1 MSPSTLFRS
10 QRVGLQQLGSRA
22 ATRAYIAAST
32 RYFSNFLVT
41 PQELADAL
49 EKNPPKIS
57 PEPKTVA
64 VCASWF
70 LPNDERS
77 GFQVFRDKRIPK
89 ARFFDLDKVIDKR
102 SPYPHMLPDAKE
114 FALAMSEI
122 GVRRDDTVVVY
133 DSKELGIFSG
143 PRVAWTMKLFGHP
156 NVHLLNNF
164 RLWVDGGFPTE
175 TGDIYS
181 VDCCTYPIHSMDEAK
196 VASFEQV
203 KELALSHGKEGAEQV
218 QILDAR
224 PTGRW
229 TGKDPEP
236 RPGLSSGHMPGSISL
251 PFNAVLDPE
260 TKAFYEPEKLR
271 QIFEEKG
278 VDPEKPIISSC
289 GTGVTA
295 CVVETALEIANYGS
309 PESRRVYDGSW
320 TEWAQRVEPDENL
333 ILKTEGEK
341 TG

>member
-1 MSPSTLFRS
+1 MPASALFRS
-10 QRVGLQQLGSRA
+10 QRVGLQHLASRA
-22 ATRAYIAAST
+22 GTRAHLPVSA

-70 LPNDERS
+70 LPNDERT
-77 GFQVFRDKRIPK
+77 GIQVFRDMRIPK

-102 SPYPHMLPDAKE
+102 SPYPHMLPGAKE

-133 DSKELGIFSG
+133 DSKELGIFSA

-156 NVHLLNNF
+156 KVHLLNNF
-164 RLWVDGGFPTE
+164 KLWVEGGFPTE
-175 TGDIYS
+175 SGELYS
-181 VDCCTYPIHSMDEAK
+181 VDCCTYPIHAIEEAK
-196 VASFEQV
+196 VASFEEV
-203 KELALSHGKEGAEQV
+203 KELALNHGKEGSEGV

-236 RPGLSSGHMPGSISL
+236 RPGLSSGHMPGSISM
-251 PFNAVLDPE
+251 PFNALLDPE
-260 TKAFYEPEKLR
+260 TKAFLEPEKLR
-271 QIFEEKG
+271 QIFEQKG
-278 VDPEKPIISSC
+278 VDPEKPILSSC

-295 CVVETALEIANYGS
+295 CVIETALDIAGYGT

-320 TEWAQRVEPDENL
+320 T
-333 ILKTEGEK
+333 
-341 TG
+341 